1 MWPEGLRKPPHGSSE
16 GLLKAPEG
24 SRDVLLRLPRPAP
37 LRRADSLS
45 GVRLRARA
53 STPWKSSAS
62 KTGQTKN
69 YLKQRWVRQVGGDSL
84 QGPSR
89 GAKGDVKGGEAREVC
104 QVRVRTGG
112 KQSRHQ
118 LAKKHIKADNMTQAV
133 HRPKSGSYL
142 VMARESRGM
151 EGSGPVGEVAQ
162 DGVVLQELPDNFVVA
177 LRDNKDCWI
186 WRQILRLSSDKEEN
200 RS

>member
-1 MWPEGLRKPPHGSSE
+1 MWPEGLRKPPDGSSE

-69 YLKQRWVRQVGGDSL
+69 YLKQCWVRQVGGDSL

-118 LAKKHIKADNMTQAV
+118 LAKKHIKADNMEV
-133 HRPKSGSYL
+133 IPGSYL
-142 VMARESRGM
+142 MMARESRGM

-162 DGVVLQELPDNFVVA
+162 DGIVLQELPDNFVVA

-186 WRQILRLSSDKEEN
+186 
-200 RS
+200 